1 MKRME
6 TFGKIFKF
14 QSVLTVFLILTVFA
28 SSAFIYSDKDASKIL
43 EKVSKNYKSYK
54 TIKAAFKIKIF
65 NKQDKS
71 SQSEKGTLYVKGKK
85 FRVEMDGQEIYCDS
99 KTMWTYL
106 KDANEVQISNYNPKS
121 SDINPSEIFTVYEK
135 GFLSKFI
142 GEGKKGNVV
151 TEQIELTPTDKKKP
165 FFKVKLT
172 IDKVAKKV
180 MDMTILSKNGVE
192 SLYEITSFSP
202 NTNIEDSFFKFDKR
216 TKPGVVEIDLR

>member
-1 MKRME
+1 MIMKVLPKFI
-6 TFGKIFKF
+6 TFRSITPFAL
-14 QSVLTVFLILTVFA
+14 VLTIFL
-28 SSAFIYSDKDASKIL
+28 SSAFITSDKAASQIL
-43 EKVSKNYKSYK
+43 DKVSKNYRSYK

-71 SQSEKGTLYVKGKK
+71 SQSEKGTLFVKGKK
-85 FRVEMDGQEIYCDS
+85 FRVEMDGQDIYCDG

-106 KDANEVQISNYNPKS
+106 KDANEVQISNYNPKN

-142 GEGKKGNVV
+142 GEGKKGSVV

-172 IDKVAKKV
+172 IDKVAKKI
-180 MDMTILSKNGVE
+180 MDMTIMSKNGVE
-192 SLYEITSFSP
+192 SIYEITGFSP
-202 NTNIEDSFFKFDKR
+202 NIKLEDSFFRFDKKS
-216 TKPGVVEIDLR
+216 KPGVVEIDLR

>member
-1 MKRME
+1 MRVYRNFFSLRFFMPL
-6 TFGKIFKF
+6 TLAITIF
-14 QSVLTVFLILTVFA
+14 T
-28 SSAFIYSDKDASKIL
+28 SSAFISSDKAASQIL

-54 TIKAAFKIKIF
+54 TIKAAFKIKIL
-65 NKQDKS
+65 NKQDKTT
-71 SQSEKGTLYVKGKK
+71 QSEKGTLYVKGKK
-85 FRVEMDGQEIYCDS
+85 FRVEMDGQEIYCDG

-106 KDANEVQISNYNPKS
+106 KDANEVQISNYNPKG

-172 IDKVAKKV
+172 IDKVAKKI
-180 MDMTILSKNGVE
+180 MDMTVLSKNGVE
-192 SLYEITSFSP
+192 SLYEITGFSP
-202 NTNIEDSFFKFDKR
+202 NINMEDDFFRFNKKA
-216 TKPGVVEIDLR
+216 KPGVVEIDLR

>member
-1 MKRME
+1 MK
-6 TFGKIFKF
+6 TLSVKKF
-14 QSVLTVFLILTVFA
+14 FTIQSILPFALVLTIFLSSSFVNNDKAASQIL
-28 SSAFIYSDKDASKIL
+28 D
-43 EKVSKNYKSYK
+43 KVSKNYKSYK
-54 TIKAAFKIKIF
+54 SIKASFKIKIF

-85 FRVEMDGQEIYCDS
+85 FRVEMDGQEIYCDG

-142 GEGKKGNVV
+142 GEGKKGSVV

-172 IDKVAKKV
+172 IDKVAKKI
-180 MDMTILSKNGVE
+180 MDMTVMNKNGVE

-202 NTNIEDSFFKFDKR
+202 NMKMDDTFFKFDKKS
-216 TKPGVVEIDLR
+216 KPGVVEIDLR

>member
-1 MKRME
+1 MTMK
-6 TFGKIFKF
+6 TYGKNVSIRTI
-14 QSVLTVFLILTVFA
+14 VATGMMMLLLVT
-28 SSAFIYSDKDASKIL
+28 SAFVTNDKQASQIL
-43 EKVSKNYKSYK
+43 DKVSKNYKSYK
-54 TIKAAFKIKIF
+54 TIKANFKIKIF

-85 FRVEMDGQEIYCDS
+85 FRVEMDGQEIYCDG

-172 IDKVAKKV
+172 IDKVAKKIL
-180 MDMTILSKNGVE
+180 DMTVLSKNGIE
-192 SLYEITSFSP
+192 SLYEITGFSP
-202 NTNIEDSFFKFDKR
+202 NITIEDGFFKFDKK

>member
-1 MKRME
+1 MIMKAYRKLF
-6 TFGKIFKF
+6 TFRFF
-14 QSVLTVFLILTVFA
+14 MPVTLALTMFMSA
-28 SSAFIYSDKDASKIL
+28 AFINSDKAASQIL

-54 TIKAAFKIKIF
+54 TIKASFKIKIF
-65 NKQDKS
+65 NKQDKT

-85 FRVEMDGQEIYCDS
+85 FRVEMDGQEIYCDG

-106 KDANEVQISNYNPKS
+106 KDANEVQISNYNPKN

-172 IDKVAKKV
+172 IDKVAKKII
-180 MDMTILSKNGVE
+180 DMTVMNKNGME
-192 SLYEITSFSP
+192 SLYEITGFSP
-202 NTNIEDSFFKFDKR
+202 NVTMADEFFKFDKKS
-216 TKPGVVEIDLR
+216 KPGVVEIDLR

>member
-1 MKRME
+1 MKLE
-6 TFGKIFKF
+6 AFKKF
-14 QSVLTVFLILTVFA
+14 LNFRSITPLALVLTIFL
-28 SSAFIYSDKDASKIL
+28 SSAFVNTDKAASQIL
-43 EKVSKNYKSYK
+43 DKVSKNYKSYK
-54 TIKAAFKIKIF
+54 TIKASFKIKIF

-85 FRVEMDGQEIYCDS
+85 FRVEMDGQEIYCDG
-99 KTMWTYL
+99 KTMWTFL

-142 GEGKKGNVV
+142 GEGKKGTVV

-172 IDKVAKKV
+172 IDKVAKKIL
-180 MDMTILSKNGVE
+180 DMTVMSKNGVE

-202 NTNIEDSFFKFDKR
+202 NLKIEDAFFKFDKKS
-216 TKPGVVEIDLR
+216 KPGVVEIDLR

>member
-1 MKRME
+1 M
-6 TFGKIFKF
+6 IAFKK
-14 QSVLTVFLILTVFA
+14 ILTLRSIIPLAMVMTIFLSSATINNDKA
-28 SSAFIYSDKDASKIL
+28 SSQIL
-43 EKVSKNYKSYK
+43 DKVSKNYRSYK
-54 TIKAAFKIKIF
+54 TIKASFKIKIF

-71 SQSEKGTLYVKGKK
+71 SQTEKGNLFVKGKK
-85 FRVEMDGQEIYCDS
+85 FRVEMDGQDIYCDG

-106 KDANEVQISNYNPKS
+106 KDANEVQISNYNPKN

-172 IDKVAKKV
+172 IDKVAKKI
-180 MDMTILSKNGVE
+180 MDMTVMSKNGVE

-202 NTNIEDSFFKFDKR
+202 NIKIEDTFFKFDK
-216 TKPGVVEIDLR
+216 KSQPGVVEIDLR

>member
-1 MKRME
+1 MKRA
-6 TFGKIFKF
+6 TFKKF
-14 QSVLTVFLILTVFA
+14 LNIRSITPLVLVLTIFL
-28 SSAFIYSDKDASKIL
+28 SSAFVNNDKAASQIL
-43 EKVSKNYKSYK
+43 DKVSKNYKSYK
-54 TIKAAFKIKIF
+54 TIKASFKIKIF

-85 FRVEMDGQEIYCDS
+85 FRVEMDGQEIYCDG
-99 KTMWTYL
+99 KTMWTFL

-142 GEGKKGNVV
+142 GEGKKGTVV

-172 IDKVAKKV
+172 IDKVAKKIL
-180 MDMTILSKNGVE
+180 DMTVMSKNGVE

-202 NTNIEDSFFKFDKR
+202 NLKIEDTFFKFDKKS
-216 TKPGVVEIDLR
+216 KPGVVEIDLR

>member
-1 MKRME
+1 MKLE
-6 TFGKIFKF
+6 AFKKILNFR
-14 QSVLTVFLILTVFA
+14 SITPLALVLTIFL
-28 SSAFIYSDKDASKIL
+28 SSAFVNTDKAASQIL
-43 EKVSKNYKSYK
+43 DKVSKNYKSYK
-54 TIKAAFKIKIF
+54 TIKASFKIKIF

-85 FRVEMDGQEIYCDS
+85 FRVEMDGQEIYCDG
-99 KTMWTYL
+99 KTMWTFL

-142 GEGKKGNVV
+142 GEGKKGTVV

-172 IDKVAKKV
+172 IDKVAKKIL
-180 MDMTILSKNGVE
+180 DMTVMSKNGVE

-202 NTNIEDSFFKFDKR
+202 NLKIEDTFFKFDKKS
-216 TKPGVVEIDLR
+216 KPGVVEIDLR

>member
-1 MKRME
+1 MKMKDNVKS
-6 TFGKIFKF
+6 TYGKTLAVLMLAF
-14 QSVLTVFLILTVFA
+14 SVFV
-28 SSAFIYSDKDASKIL
+28 SSAFVYSDKDASKIL
-43 EKVSKNYKSYK
+43 EKVSKNYRSYK
-54 TIKAAFKIKIF
+54 TIKASFKIKIF

-85 FRVEMDGQEIYCDS
+85 FRVEMDGQEIYCDG

-106 KDANEVQISNYNPKS
+106 KDANEVQISTYNPKS

-172 IDKVAKKV
+172 IDKMAKKI
-180 MDMTILSKNGVE
+180 MDMTVLSKNGME
-192 SLYEITSFSP
+192 SLYEITSF
-202 NTNIEDSFFKFDKR
+202 NANVNIDDTFFKFEKKS
-216 TKPGVVEIDLR
+216 KPGVVEIDLR